1 MGTSFVRFGTMLLV
15 GCALGCREPVLTAGA
30 SGPRL
35 AADQVLATDATIR
48 FVDLEGG
55 CWAIETPQGGYEPVS
70 LAAQFQVD
78 GMRIHAVIRG
88 APHTM
93 SVCMIA
99 PMVSVDSIRAR

>member
-1 MGTSFVRFGTMLLV
+1 
-15 GCALGCREPVLTAGA
+15 
-30 SGPRL
+30 
-35 AADQVLATDATIR
+35 VLATDATIR

-70 LAAQFQVD
+70 LAAQFKVD
-78 GMRIHAVIRG
+78 GMRVHAVIRD

-93 SVCMIA
+93 SICMIA